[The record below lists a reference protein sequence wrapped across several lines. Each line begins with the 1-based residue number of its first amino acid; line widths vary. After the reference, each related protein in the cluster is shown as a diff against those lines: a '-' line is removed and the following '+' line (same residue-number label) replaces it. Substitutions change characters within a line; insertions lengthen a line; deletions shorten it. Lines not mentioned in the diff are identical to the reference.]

1 MSARYQVRSA
11 IVIAVLV
18 VLASFA
24 LLFALSVIGK
34 EEETGRTPLTGAP
47 ITFPTQNQDS
57 GGVLPTRTPA
67 AIPTGDE
74 RR

>member
-1 MSARYQVRSA
+1 MSTSYQIRSA

-18 VLASFA
+18 ILASFA

-34 EEETGRTPLTGAP
+34 AETTERSPTTGAP
-47 ITFPTQNQDS
+47 ITFPTQNHDS
-57 GGVLPTRTPA
+57 GGATPTRAPVS
-67 AIPTGDE
+67 IPIEDE